1 MERILPN
8 FEKYISYALM
18 LVAMVGIVFLTLDL
32 IWVFGGRLAEAVQN
46 RTFEVEL
53 KGRPAA
59 ALFFSVLL
67 WLEILQSVRVF
78 ANDHSIKLKIILI
91 IGIIAVTRK
100 ILLMDVTHADPLSEF
115 AVAALIIALSIGYFL
130 VSKSESDTE
139 RTEKAKN

>member
-18 LVAMVGIVFLTLDL
+18 LVAMVGIVYLTLDL
-32 IWVFGGRLAEAVQN
+32 IWVFGSRIVYSIQHQS
-46 RTFEVEL
+46 FELEEHG
-53 KGRPAA
+53 KPGA
-59 ALFFSVLL
+59 ALFFSILL
-67 WLEILQSVRVF
+67 WLEILQSVRIF

-130 VSKSESDTE
+130 VSKSEQESAIQ
-139 RTEKAKN
+139 EK